1 MLPEEQILKKEKL
14 GWIPQPRLTLGIS
27 ASTVLRRSRSL
38 QPICSGKYCFIKKEG
53 DGPVRSSQC
62 FQGSQT
68 HDVCQNRPERCGHQ
82 AEVIGALG
90 KPTGNKVIIILTEAW
105 KPRINKHPV
114 SSACHITGLLPGY
127 AEGVQSPPLPCH
139 LSELPPA
146 LNSRH
151 RPCPPRASP

>member
-1 MLPEEQILKKEKL
+1 M
-14 GWIPQPRLTLGIS
+14 PQPRLTLGIS

-90 KPTGNKVIIILTEAW
+90 KPAGNKVIIILTEAW
-105 KPRINKHPV
+105 KPRINKHPM
-114 SSACHITGLLPGY
+114 SSACHMTGLLPGC

-139 LSELPPA
+139 FSELPPA
-146 LNSRH
+146 LNSRQ

>member
-1 MLPEEQILKKEKL
+1 M
-14 GWIPQPRLTLGIS
+14 PQPRLTLGIS

-90 KPTGNKVIIILTEAW
+90 KPAGNKVIIILTEAW
-105 KPRINKHPV
+105 KPRINKHPM
-114 SSACHITGLLPGY
+114 SSACHMTGLLPGC

-146 LNSRH
+146 LNSRQ

>member
-1 MLPEEQILKKEKL
+1 M
-14 GWIPQPRLTLGIS
+14 PQPRLTLGIS

-90 KPTGNKVIIILTEAW
+90 KPAGNKVIIILTEAW
-105 KPRINKHPV
+105 KPRINKHPM
-114 SSACHITGLLPGY
+114 SSACHMTGLLPGC
-127 AEGVQSPPLPCH
+127 AEGVQSLPLPCH

-146 LNSRH
+146 LNSRQ

>member
-14 GWIPQPRLTLGIS
+14 GWMPQPRLTLGIS

-90 KPTGNKVIIILTEAW
+90 KPAGNKVIIILTEAW
-105 KPRINKHPV
+105 KPRINKHPM
-114 SSACHITGLLPGY
+114 SSACHMTGLLPGC

-146 LNSRH
+146 LNSRQ